1 MKTIIAFVLFT
12 VLMLVMPL
20 NAWAAIARSAAPEA
34 ISIPSTSNQ
43 PIQLIHP
50 GKGETFQVGGDFI
63 TFKTLSEDTPGELS
77 VIEIT
82 AAPQSGPPLH
92 KHPPEV
98 FYIVDGEFE
107 FYGASPED
115 TVKATAGDFIHIP
128 SGAPHAYKN
137 VGTTPGKYLL
147 FTSIAGN
154 PGQLWFQKF
163 EYEMS
168 NSLGNRVTDET
179 SASTIPKF
187 SNNKSMAAIAR
198 KYGIEFLE

>member
-1 MKTIIAFVLFT
+1 MKKTIIALILSTILSFV
-12 VLMLVMPL
+12 VPL
-20 NAWAAIARSAAPEA
+20 SALAAITVPPTSDQPVELIQPEE
-34 ISIPSTSNQ
+34 
-43 PIQLIHP
+43 
-50 GKGETFQVGGDFI
+50 GKTFQVGGDLI

-77 VIEIT
+77 IIEIT
-82 AAPQSGPPLH
+82 AAPQSGPALH

-107 FYGASPED
+107 FYGARPED
-115 TVKATAGDFIHIP
+115 TIKATAGDFIHIP

-147 FTSIAGN
+147 ITSMAGN

-168 NSLGNRVTDET
+168 QKLGTLVTNGT
-179 SASTIPKF
+179 PVSASPK
-187 SNNKSMAAIAR
+187 SLCSKEMAAIAQ
-198 KYGIEFLE
+198 KYGIEFLK

>member
-1 MKTIIAFVLFT
+1 MKKTIIAFVLFI
-12 VLMLVMPL
+12 VLILVMPL
-20 NAWAAIARSAAPEA
+20 NASAAIA
-34 ISIPSTSNQ
+34 IPSTSNQ
-43 PIQLIHP
+43 PIQLIQP
-50 GKGETFQVGGDFI
+50 GEGERFQVGGDFI

-115 TVKATAGDFIHIP
+115 TVKATTGDFIHIP

-163 EYEMS
+163 EYEIS

-187 SNNKSMAAIAR
+187 SDNKSMATIAR

>member
-1 MKTIIAFVLFT
+1 MKKTIIAFVLST
-12 VLMLVMPL
+12 VLMLVTPL
-20 NAWAAIARSAAPEA
+20 SAWAAIA
-34 ISIPSTSNQ
+34 IPPTSDQ
-43 PIQLIHP
+43 LIQLIRP
-50 GKGETFQVGGDFI
+50 GEGKIFQVGGDFI
-63 TFKTLSEDTPGELS
+63 AFKTLSEDTPGEIS

-82 AAPQSGPPLH
+82 AAPQSGPSLH

-137 VGTTPGKYLL
+137 VGTAPGKYLL

-168 NSLGNRVTDET
+168 NSLGTLVADEAP
-179 SASTIPKF
+179 ASVAPK
-187 SNNKSMAAIAR
+187 SLDNNSMATIAR

>member
-1 MKTIIAFVLFT
+1 MKKTIIALILSTIVSF
-12 VLMLVMPL
+12 VMPL
-20 NAWAAIARSAAPEA
+20 SASAAITVSPTSDQTVELIQPEE
-34 ISIPSTSNQ
+34 
-43 PIQLIHP
+43 
-50 GKGETFQVGGDFI
+50 GKTFQVGGDLI

-77 VIEIT
+77 IIEIT
-82 AAPQSGPPLH
+82 AAPQSGPALH

-107 FYGASPED
+107 FYGARPED

-147 FTSIAGN
+147 ITSTAGN
-154 PGQLWFQKF
+154 PDQLWFQKF

-168 NSLGNRVTDET
+168 QKLGTLVTNGVPV
-179 SASTIPKF
+179 SASPK
-187 SNNKSMAAIAR
+187 SLDSQEMAAIAQ
-198 KYGIEFLE
+198 KYGIKFLE

>member
-1 MKTIIAFVLFT
+1 MKKTIIALVLST
-12 VLMLVMPL
+12 VLALIMPL
-20 NAWAAIARSAAPEA
+20 SAWAIAVPPTSERS
-34 ISIPSTSNQ
+34 
-43 PIQLIHP
+43 IQLIRP
-50 GKGETFQVGGDFI
+50 GEGKTFQIGGDFVA
-63 TFKTLSEDTPGELS
+63 FKTLNEDTPGELS

-82 AAPQSGPPLH
+82 AAPQSGPTLH

-107 FYGASPED
+107 FYGAAPED

-137 VGTTPGKYLL
+137 IGTTPGKYLL

-163 EYEMS
+163 EYEIS
-168 NSLGNRVTDET
+168 NRLGTPVTDEVP
-179 SASTIPKF
+179 ASTAPK
-187 SNNKSMAAIAR
+187 SLDDKSMTAIAH
-198 KYGIEFLE
+198 KYGIEFLK

>member
-1 MKTIIAFVLFT
+1 MKKTIIAFVLST
-12 VLMLVMPL
+12 VLVLLMPL
-20 NAWAAIARSAAPEA
+20 SAWAAIT
-34 ISIPSTSNQ
+34 IPPTSNQ
-43 PIQLIHP
+43 PIQLIRP
-50 GKGETFQVGGDFI
+50 GEGETFQVGGDFI
-63 TFKTLSEDTPGELS
+63 AFKTLSEDTSGELS

-107 FYGASPED
+107 FYGASPEG

-128 SGAPHAYKN
+128 SGAPHGYKN

-168 NSLGNRVTDET
+168 NSLGTLVTDGV
-179 SASTIPKF
+179 SASAAPK
-187 SNNKSMAAIAR
+187 SLDNKSMATIAR